1 MSAVPKANVVARCRT
16 AKPPD
21 HILSVK
27 QKEPNAVVDAHLDL
41 AMNAV
46 DWDRNLDLQVEEIRQ
61 AEEGMTQPGRGNGT
75 TSLPEMRRG
84 EVFLSVVTVI
94 SRTARPGLSTGAA
107 SQEISCARARGQLA
121 YYRVLESQGKVRI
134 ITQAQQI
141 DDLLG
146 AWQRGEGNAPLGFI
160 LSMEGA
166 DPIVWPEQVHEWYEL
181 GLRQISLSHYGVSA
195 YAHGTGTEG
204 GLTDLG
210 PALLSEMESA
220 GIALDLTHLADGAFW
235 EALDHFDGPVLA
247 SHNNCR
253 ALVPNQRQ
261 FTDEQITALIERD
274 GIVGAALDAWM
285 LYPGWIRGET
295 SPQVLSLASVADHID
310 HVCQLPGSCR
320 HAAIGSDLDGG
331 YGTEQTPHDL
341 DTIADL
347 QKLSGLLA
355 NKGYSENDIASIFH
369 GNWLRFFTNV
379 LDEKTTVE

>member
-1 MSAVPKANVVARCRT
+1 M
-16 AKPPD
+16 
-21 HILSVK
+21 LL
-27 QKEPNAVVDAHLDL
+27 VDAHLDL

-61 AEEGMTQPGRGNGT
+61 AEGDMTQPGRGNGT

-84 EVFLSVVTVI
+84 EVLLSVVTVI

-141 DDLLG
+141 DELLG
-146 AWQRGEGNAPLGFI
+146 AWQRGEDNAPLGFI

-210 PALLSEMESA
+210 PALLREMESA

-285 LYPGWIRGET
+285 LYPGWVRGET

-310 HVCQLPGSCR
+310 HVCQLAGSCR

-379 LDEKTTVE
+379 LDEKTTAA

>member
-1 MSAVPKANVVARCRT
+1 M
-16 AKPPD
+16 
-21 HILSVK
+21 LL
-27 QKEPNAVVDAHLDL
+27 VDAHLDL
-41 AMNAV
+41 AMNALE
-46 DWDRNLDLQVEEIRQ
+46 WDRNLDLQVEEIRQ
-61 AEEGMTQPGRGNGT
+61 VEKDMTQPGRGNGT

-94 SRTARPGLSTGAA
+94 SRTARPGLSTGVA

-121 YYRVLESQGKVRI
+121 YYRILESQGKVRI

-141 DDLLG
+141 ETLFS
-146 AWQRGEGNAPLGFI
+146 AWKHGESDAPLGFI

-166 DPIVWPEQVHEWYEL
+166 DPIVWPEQVHEWCEL

-204 GLTDLG
+204 GLTNIG
-210 PALLSEMESA
+210 PALLREMESA
-220 GIALDLTHLADGAFW
+220 GIALDLTHLADSAFW
-235 EALDHFDGPVLA
+235 EALDCFNGPVLA

-285 LYPGWIRGET
+285 LYPGWVRGDT
-295 SPQVLSLASVADHID
+295 APQVLSLAAVADHID
-310 HVCQLPGSCR
+310 HVCQLAGSSS

-341 DTIADL
+341 NTIADL
-347 QKLSGLLA
+347 QKLSELLA
-355 NKGYSENDIASIFH
+355 NRGYSEADIAAIFH
-369 GNWLRFFTNV
+369 GNWLRFFTN
-379 LDEKTTVE
+379 LLE

>member
-1 MSAVPKANVVARCRT
+1 M
-16 AKPPD
+16 
-21 HILSVK
+21 LL
-27 QKEPNAVVDAHLDL
+27 VDAHLDL

-84 EVFLSVVTVI
+84 EDFLSVVTVI

-146 AWQRGEGNAPLGFI
+146 AWQRGEDNAPLGFI

-310 HVCQLPGSCR
+310 HVCQLAGSCR

>member
-1 MSAVPKANVVARCRT
+1 M
-16 AKPPD
+16 
-21 HILSVK
+21 LL
-27 QKEPNAVVDAHLDL
+27 VDAHLDL

-61 AEEGMTQPGRGNGT
+61 AEVGLTQPGRGNGT

-146 AWQRGEGNAPLGFI
+146 AWQRGEDNAPLGFI

-210 PALLSEMESA
+210 PALLRAMESA

-285 LYPGWIRGET
+285 LYPGWVRGET

-310 HVCQLPGSCR
+310 HVCQLAGSCR

-379 LDEKTTVE
+379 LDEKTTLE

>member
-1 MSAVPKANVVARCRT
+1 M
-16 AKPPD
+16 
-21 HILSVK
+21 LL
-27 QKEPNAVVDAHLDL
+27 VDAHLDL

-46 DWDRNLDLQVEEIRQ
+46 DWDRNLDLQVKEIRQ
-61 AEEGMTQPGRGNGT
+61 AERDMTQPGRGNGT

-146 AWQRGEGNAPLGFI
+146 AWQRGEDNAPLGFI

-210 PALLSEMESA
+210 PALLREMESA

-235 EALDHFDGPVLA
+235 EALDHFNGPVLA

-310 HVCQLPGSCR
+310 HVCQLAGSCR